1 MMSIEPIL
9 PLMNGSFQQF
19 NFLPVDE

>member
-1 MMSIEPIL
+1 MSIEPIL
-9 PLMNGSFQQF
+9 PLMNRSFQQF

>member
-9 PLMNGSFQQF
+9 PLMNRSFQQF